1 MYYYKY
7 KTTLGDIFISA
18 NEEYLLSIAYVKRSD
33 FIEKETALIKEAY
46 LQIEEYLNGKRH
58 NFNLPLLISGTKFQQ
73 QVYRSLMNLE
83 YGETISYK
91 GIAHEIKRDKAARA
105 VGQACNRNPFAIVI
119 PCHRV
124 ISSNNKLV
132 GYAGGLDKKQKLLNL
147 EGSKFIN

>member
-18 NEEYLLSIAYVKRSD
+18 NAESLLSITYEKTNN
-33 FIEKETALIKEAY
+33 FIEKETALIKKAY
-46 LQIEEYLNGKRH
+46 LQIEEYLNGERH
-58 NFNLPLLISGTKFQQ
+58 NFNLPLLISGTQFQQ
-73 QVYRSLMNLE
+73 QVYKSLMNLE

-91 GIAHEIKRDKAARA
+91 NLAQKIKRDKAARA

-124 ISSNNKLV
+124 ISSSNKLV

-147 EGSKFIN
+147 EGSKFVN